1 MNSSL
6 AVAPERA
13 PGSASV
19 REARGSAAD
28 DSAPEGPGT
37 KDGPPALGNFHL
49 ASVMFLRAI
58 QLKQGARPRV
68 ETNGHKIVHVAY
80 LEVTAGAIAWESPVG
95 PIAELNPR
103 Y

>member
-6 AVAPERA
+6 AVAPEI
-13 PGSASV
+13 SAS
-19 REARGSAAD
+19 
-28 DSAPEGPGT
+28 EGLGT

-80 LEVTAGAIAWESPVG
+80 LEVTAGTVTWEAPVG
-95 PIAELNPR
+95 PIVDGSR
-103 Y
+103 S